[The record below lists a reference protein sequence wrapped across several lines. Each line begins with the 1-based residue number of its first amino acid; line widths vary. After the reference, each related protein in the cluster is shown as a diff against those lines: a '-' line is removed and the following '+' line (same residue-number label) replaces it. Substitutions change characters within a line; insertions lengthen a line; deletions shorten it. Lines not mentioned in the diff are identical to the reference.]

1 MRRDCR
7 ILLGGVPLFARPAAQ
22 SRFCSVVYKALFSE
36 LAARV
41 HSGKTVILSSE
52 DAKNRGPGVPPIRR
66 ELKNGLRLLVK
77 TQFQRDF
84 SIAPVQHR
92 RAALYPAEPRVLGG
106 SFSRLVGPR
115 QRPARAKGEG
125 ARPRRQGSHV
135 RIVSGAPEKHVPSV
149 PRLWRLYFII
159 YPAEDRSFRPRGIAG
174 VQMNHVVR

>member
-125 ARPRRQGSHV
+125 ARPRRHTFESCRARQKSTCRACRDCGGSILSFIP
-135 RIVSGAPEKHVPSV
+135 RKIVHFAPGE
-149 PRLWRLYFII
+149 L
-159 YPAEDRSFRPRGIAG
+159 PACK
-174 VQMNHVVR
+174 